1 VQADILNGGPDDG
14 ETTGFRSEHV
24 DLIRALAHIAEK
36 ALNGIGGLDMPMHAL
51 GEVVK
56 PTGCATRWTFL

>member
-1 VQADILNGGPDDG
+1 MQADILNGGPDDG

-56 PTGCATRWTFL
+56 PTGCVTRWTFL